1 MNDNTRKHKPRK
13 CLLSESQLAEFAE
26 LMKKRFYSHK
36 ELADI
41 LKDRYGY
48 NSEVSYVMD
57 YLDIR
62 GWMVALEEQPS
73 KTGFKNYY
81 KVVTVQDYEKNSGGT
96 EKKCLQKVPGENFLK
111 IYL

>member
-1 MNDNTRKHKPRK
+1 MNGNLRKRKPRK

-41 LKDRYGY
+41 LKDLYAY
-48 NSEVSYVMD
+48 NSEISYV
-57 YLDIR
+57 LDHLDSR
-62 GWMVALEEQPS
+62 GWMVAQEERPS

-81 KVVTVQDYEKNSGGT
+81 KVVTVQDYEKIAEEHRKNAYRRCL
-96 EKKCLQKVPGENFLK
+96 EKTS
-111 IYL
+111 

>member
-1 MNDNTRKHKPRK
+1 MNSNTRKRKPRK
-13 CLLSESQLAEFAE
+13 CVLSESQLAEFAE

-48 NSEVSYVMD
+48 NSGVSNVMD

-62 GWMVALEEQPS
+62 GWMVAQEERPS
-73 KTGFKNYY
+73 KCGYKNYF
-81 KVVTVQDYEKNSGGT
+81 KVVTAQDYEKIAEEQRKNAYRRCL
-96 EKKCLQKVPGENFLK
+96 EKTS
-111 IYL
+111 

>member
-1 MNDNTRKHKPRK
+1 MNDKVKKPRK

-57 YLDIR
+57 HLDIR
-62 GWMVALEEQPS
+62 GWMVAQEERPS
-73 KTGFKNYY
+73 KCGYKNYF
-81 KVVTVQDYEKNSGGT
+81 KVVTAQDYEKIAEEQRKNATRRLLAAVST
-96 EKKCLQKVPGENFLK
+96 
-111 IYL
+111 

>member
-1 MNDNTRKHKPRK
+1 M
-13 CLLSESQLAEFAE
+13 LSESQLAEFAE

-62 GWMVALEEQPS
+62 GWMVAQEERPS
-73 KTGFKNYY
+73 KCGYKNYF
-81 KVVTVQDYEKNSGGT
+81 KVVTAQDYEKIAEEQRKNAYRRCL
-96 EKKCLQKVPGENFLK
+96 EKTS
-111 IYL
+111 

>member
-1 MNDNTRKHKPRK
+1 MNGKIRKNRNPRK
-13 CLLSESQLAEFAE
+13 CALSENELTEFAE
-26 LMKKRFYSHK
+26 LMKQRFYSHK

-48 NSEVSYVMD
+48 NSGVSNVMD

-62 GWMVALEEQPS
+62 GWMVAQEERPS

-81 KVVTVQDYEKNSGGT
+81 KVVTVQDYEKIAEEHRENAT
-96 EKKCLQKVPGENFLK
+96 RRLLAAVP
-111 IYL
+111 Y